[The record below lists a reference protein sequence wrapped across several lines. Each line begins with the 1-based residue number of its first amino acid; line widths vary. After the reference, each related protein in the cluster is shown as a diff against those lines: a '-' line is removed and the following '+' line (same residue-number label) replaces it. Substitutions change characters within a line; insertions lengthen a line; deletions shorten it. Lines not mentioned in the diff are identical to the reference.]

1 MTNNYNLPTKE
12 VAKEWLEK
20 YVADDY
26 QKYHALMVA
35 TAMEGYAE
43 RLGLSEEEIA
53 MWFLSGYLHDIDF
66 HLHPTLHP
74 GESLKWFKEWN
85 LPEELIHA
93 VEAHADGYNGFTT
106 KPQTKMAKCLVAC
119 DEICGIFYAYKKLNP
134 VKYSEMKPSS
144 IRKRV
149 LEKSFAPKIDRE
161 HIMRAIENFEVSLE
175 EHIENL
181 IRFLSKLD

>member
-1 MTNNYNLPTKE
+1 MTKLITKE
-12 VAKEWLEK
+12 EAKILLEK
-20 YVADDY
+20 HVRDEY

-43 RLGLSEEEIA
+43 KFGLDREEKLL
-53 MWFLSGYLHDIDF
+53 WFLTGYLHDIDF

-85 LPEELIHA
+85 LPDSLIHA

-106 KPQTKMAKCLVAC
+106 KGETKLAKCLLAC
-119 DEICGIFYAYKKLNP
+119 DEISGIFYAYKKLNP
-134 VKYSEMKPSS
+134 IKYSEMKASS
-144 IRKRV
+144 IKKRV
-149 LEKSFAPKIDRE
+149 NEKSFAPKIDRE
-161 HIMRAIENFEVSLE
+161 HIANAIKEFEVTLE

-181 IRFLSKLD
+181 IKFFSKLD